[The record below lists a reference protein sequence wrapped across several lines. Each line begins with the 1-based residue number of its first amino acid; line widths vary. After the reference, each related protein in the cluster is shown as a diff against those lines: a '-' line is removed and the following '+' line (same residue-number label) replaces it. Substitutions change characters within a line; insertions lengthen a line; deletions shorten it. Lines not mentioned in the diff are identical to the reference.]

1 MGNLRHRETAAP
13 DLIER
18 SDMNDSTIDISTPE
32 GRRLRAQIA
41 ANERWGQVEDRSA
54 ATAPGRAAF
63 EQRWLDLADGDA
75 VRAAS
80 LRRAHFLRMAA
91 KSAATRRANRREL
104 EELRTKVAG

>member
-1 MGNLRHRETAAP
+1 M
-13 DLIER
+13 
-18 SDMNDSTIDISTPE
+18 SDSTIDITTPE

-41 ANERWGQVEDRSA
+41 ANERWGQVEDRTA

-63 EQRWLDLADGDA
+63 EQAFLTQANGDP

-91 KSAATRRANRREL
+91 KSAATRRRNRAELQAFREAAAK
-104 EELRTKVAG
+104 TAAS